1 MALTKSRV
9 AFSDL
14 FLNHIYIAYMSYFRP
29 SQRPEH
35 HGLQRGGEAG
45 GGRGAAAQVHGAVR
59 QPAAAARVVRGKQE
73 SRGGQN

>member
-1 MALTKSRV
+1 
-9 AFSDL
+9 
-14 FLNHIYIAYMSYFRP
+14 MSYFRP